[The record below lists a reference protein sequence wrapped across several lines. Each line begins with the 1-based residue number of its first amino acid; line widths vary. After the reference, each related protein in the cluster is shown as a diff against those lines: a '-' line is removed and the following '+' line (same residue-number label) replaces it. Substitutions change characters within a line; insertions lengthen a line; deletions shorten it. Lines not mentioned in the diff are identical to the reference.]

1 MKDSREFYSL
11 AGKAPGLPEKDWY
24 KFEKPRKNMSQPKLV
39 ADFRGRGNPVLRIP
53 SLPSPCPAAG
63 GQRMALCPKGSEF
76 NPGASHL
83 PSLR

>member
-1 MKDSREFYSL
+1 
-11 AGKAPGLPEKDWY
+11 
-24 KFEKPRKNMSQPKLV
+24 
-39 ADFRGRGNPVLRIP
+39 VLRIP